1 MRESRETEGT
11 MDEPRDAI
19 EVAVATL
26 ARELNCAAGEISL
39 AEVRPV
45 TWPDSSLG
53 CPEPGMMYTQVLTP
67 GYQIKLVRANKPY
80 IMHTDRGHRA
90 VHCPDGGIMRD
101 AGTLA

>member
-1 MRESRETEGT
+1 MEGA
-11 MDEPRDAI
+11 MDEPQDAI

-26 ARELNCAAGEISL
+26 ARQLNSAPEEISV

-53 CPEPGMMYTQVLTP
+53 CPKPGMMYTQVLTP
-67 GYQIKLVRANKPY
+67 GYQIKLVRADKEY

-90 VHCPDGGIMRD
+90 VQCPDGGIMRD
-101 AGTLA
+101 PGTLT

>member
-1 MRESRETEGT
+1 
-11 MDEPRDAI
+11 MDEPQDAI

-26 ARELNCAAGEISL
+26 ASQLNLAPEEISV

-53 CPEPGMMYTQVLTP
+53 CPKPGMMYTQVLTP
-67 GYQIKLVRANKPY
+67 GYQIKLVRADKEY

-90 VHCPDGGIMRD
+90 VQCPDGGIMRD
-101 AGTLA
+101 PGMPT